1 MEGQRAATTV
11 GGEGRGGEGKGGEGR
26 GGEGRKGERER
37 GGGVG
42 VWERRGKRGREKGGG
57 KRCE

>member
-26 GGEGRKGERER
+26 GGEGK

>member
-1 MEGQRAATTV
+1 MDVPRGQRALPL
-11 GGEGRGGEGKGGEGR
+11 EGR
-26 GGEGRKGERER
+26 GGEGRGGREGG

-57 KRCE
+57 ESEEEGGR